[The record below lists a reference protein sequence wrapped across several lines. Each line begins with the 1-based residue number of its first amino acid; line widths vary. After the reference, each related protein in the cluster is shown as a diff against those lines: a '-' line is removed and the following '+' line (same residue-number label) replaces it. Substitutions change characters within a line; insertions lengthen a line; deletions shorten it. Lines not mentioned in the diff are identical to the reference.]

1 MPSVSPSNNDDGGS
15 DEQKRVCTDRRST
28 SWRGSYA
35 HGPLGAVS
43 DAVANESNDSK
54 RRAID
59 AKVHGTLSKLYAN
72 VKGSRELVD
81 KANCV
86 LVFPSV
92 IKVGFVA
99 GGEYGEGAL
108 RVGGK
113 SVGYYNTVSGSF
125 GLQAGAQ
132 SKAVIFLFMTHDALN
147 SFRHSKGWS
156 VGGEG
161 SVAVL
166 KVGANGSIDTTT
178 ATAPVIAIVL
188 TNAGLMGDVSLSGT
202 KVSRL
207 NI

>member
-1 MPSVSPSNNDDGGS
+1 MNRRGFVRTGAMLVGAGLTLTVS
-15 DEQKRVCTDRRST
+15 
-28 SWRGSYA
+28 
-35 HGPLGAVS
+35 LGAVS
-43 DAVANESNDSK
+43 DAIANESNDSK

-72 VKGSRELVD
+72 VRGSRELVD
-81 KANCV
+81 KANGV

-92 IKVGFVA
+92 IKVGFIA

-113 SVGYYNTVSGSF
+113 SVGYYSTVSGSF

-147 SFRHSKGWS
+147 SFRRSKGWS

-161 SVAVL
+161 SVALL
-166 KVGANGSIDTTT
+166 KVGANGAIDTTT
-178 ATAPVIAIVL
+178 ATAPVNAIVL

-207 NI
+207 KI

>member
-1 MPSVSPSNNDDGGS
+1 MNR
-15 DEQKRVCTDRRST
+15 RVFVRTGAALVGAGLALT
-28 SWRGSYA
+28 V
-35 HGPLGAVS
+35 PLGAVS
-43 DAVANESNDSK
+43 DAIANESNDSK

-81 KANCV
+81 KANGV

-132 SKAVIFLFMTHDALN
+132 SKAIIFLFMTHDALN

-178 ATAPVIAIVL
+178 ATSPVNAIVL

-207 NI
+207 KI

>member
-1 MPSVSPSNNDDGGS
+1 MN
-15 DEQKRVCTDRRST
+15 RRRFVRT
-28 SWRGSYA
+28 GA
-35 HGPLGAVS
+35 ALVGAGLTLTVPLGAVS

-81 KANCV
+81 KANGV

-132 SKAVIFLFMTHDALN
+132 LKAIIFLFMTHDALN

-161 SVAVL
+161 SVALL
-166 KVGANGSIDTTT
+166 KVGANGAIDTTT
-178 ATAPVIAIVL
+178 ATAPVNAIVL

-207 NI
+207 KI

>member
-1 MPSVSPSNNDDGGS
+1 MN
-15 DEQKRVCTDRRST
+15 RRSFVRT
-28 SWRGSYA
+28 GA
-35 HGPLGAVS
+35 ALVGAGLALTVPLGAVS
-43 DAVANESNDSK
+43 DAMANESNDSK
-54 RRAID
+54 RREID
-59 AKVHGTLSKLYAN
+59 AKVHGALSKLYAN
-72 VKGSRELVD
+72 VRGSRELVG
-81 KANCV
+81 KANGV

-108 RVGGK
+108 HVGGK

-132 SKAVIFLFMTHDALN
+132 SKAIFFLFMTHDALN

-161 SVAVL
+161 SVALL
-166 KVGANGSIDTTT
+166 KVGANGSLDTTT
-178 ATAPVIAIVL
+178 ATAPVNAIVL

>member
-1 MPSVSPSNNDDGGS
+1 MNRRGFVRTGAMLVGAGLTLTVS
-15 DEQKRVCTDRRST
+15 
-28 SWRGSYA
+28 
-35 HGPLGAVS
+35 LGAVS
-43 DAVANESNDSK
+43 DAIANESNDSK

-72 VKGSRELVD
+72 VRGSRELVD
-81 KANCV
+81 KANGA

-113 SVGYYNTVSGSF
+113 SVGYYSTVSGSF

-147 SFRHSKGWS
+147 SFRRSKGWS

-161 SVAVL
+161 SVALL
-166 KVGANGSIDTTT
+166 KVGANGAIDTTT
-178 ATAPVIAIVL
+178 ATAPVNAIVL

-207 NI
+207 KI

>member
-1 MPSVSPSNNDDGGS
+1 MN
-15 DEQKRVCTDRRST
+15 RRGFVRT
-28 SWRGSYA
+28 GA
-35 HGPLGAVS
+35 ALVGAGLTLTVPLGAVK
-43 DAVANESNDSK
+43 DAIANESNDSK

-81 KANCV
+81 KANGV

-132 SKAVIFLFMTHDALN
+132 SKAIIFLFMTHDALN

-178 ATAPVIAIVL
+178 ATSPVNAIVL

-207 NI
+207 KI

>member
-1 MPSVSPSNNDDGGS
+1 MLVGAGLTLTAS
-15 DEQKRVCTDRRST
+15 
-28 SWRGSYA
+28 
-35 HGPLGAVS
+35 LGAVS
-43 DAVANESNDSK
+43 DAIANESNDSK

-72 VKGSRELVD
+72 VRGSRELVD
-81 KANCV
+81 KANGV

-113 SVGYYNTVSGSF
+113 SVGYYSTVSGSF

-147 SFRHSKGWS
+147 SFRRSKGWS

-161 SVAVL
+161 SVALL
-166 KVGANGSIDTTT
+166 KVGANGAIDTTT
-178 ATAPVIAIVL
+178 ATAPVNAIVL

-207 NI
+207 KI

>member
-1 MPSVSPSNNDDGGS
+1 
-15 DEQKRVCTDRRST
+15 
-28 SWRGSYA
+28 
-35 HGPLGAVS
+35 VS
-43 DAVANESNDSK
+43 DAIANESNESK
-54 RRAID
+54 RREID
-59 AKVHGTLSKLYAN
+59 AKVHETLSKLYAN

-81 KANCV
+81 KAAGV

-113 SVGYYNTVSGSF
+113 SVGYYKTVSGSF

-147 SFRHSKGWS
+147 SFRQAKGWS

-161 SVAVL
+161 SVALL
-166 KVGANGSIDTTT
+166 KVGANGAIDTTT

-207 NI
+207 KI

>member
-1 MPSVSPSNNDDGGS
+1 MNR
-15 DEQKRVCTDRRST
+15 RVFVRTGAALVGAGLALT
-28 SWRGSYA
+28 V
-35 HGPLGAVS
+35 PLGAVRE
-43 DAVANESNDSK
+43 AIANESNDAK

-81 KANCV
+81 KANGV

-132 SKAVIFLFMTHDALN
+132 SKAIIFLFMTHDALN

-178 ATAPVIAIVL
+178 ATSPVNAIVL

-207 NI
+207 KI

>member
-1 MPSVSPSNNDDGGS
+1 MN
-15 DEQKRVCTDRRST
+15 RRSFVRT
-28 SWRGSYA
+28 
-35 HGPLGAVS
+35 GALLVGAGLTFTVSTVTVS
-43 DAVANESNDSK
+43 DASASESNESK
-54 RRAID
+54 RRELD
-59 AKVHGTLSKLYAN
+59 AKVHGTLSKLYTT

-81 KANCV
+81 KANGV

-161 SVAVL
+161 SVALL
-166 KVGANGSIDTTT
+166 KVGANGSLDTTT
-178 ATAPVIAIVL
+178 ATAPVSAIVL

-207 NI
+207 KI

>member
-1 MPSVSPSNNDDGGS
+1 MNR
-15 DEQKRVCTDRRST
+15 RVFVRTGAALVGAGLALT
-28 SWRGSYA
+28 V
-35 HGPLGAVS
+35 PLGAVT
-43 DAVANESNDSK
+43 DAIANESNDSK

-81 KANCV
+81 KANGV

-132 SKAVIFLFMTHDALN
+132 SKAIIFLFMTHDALN

-178 ATAPVIAIVL
+178 ATSPVNAIVL

-207 NI
+207 KI

>member
-1 MPSVSPSNNDDGGS
+1 M
-15 DEQKRVCTDRRST
+15 
-28 SWRGSYA
+28 
-35 HGPLGAVS
+35 VS
-43 DAVANESNDSK
+43 DAIANESDESK

-59 AKVHGTLSKLYAN
+59 AKVHETLSKLYAN

-81 KANCV
+81 KANGA

-132 SKAVIFLFMTHDALN
+132 SKAVIFLFMTRDALN

-161 SVAVL
+161 SVALL
-166 KVGANGSIDTTT
+166 KVGANGAIDTTT
-178 ATAPVIAIVL
+178 ATAPVNAIVL

-207 NI
+207 KI